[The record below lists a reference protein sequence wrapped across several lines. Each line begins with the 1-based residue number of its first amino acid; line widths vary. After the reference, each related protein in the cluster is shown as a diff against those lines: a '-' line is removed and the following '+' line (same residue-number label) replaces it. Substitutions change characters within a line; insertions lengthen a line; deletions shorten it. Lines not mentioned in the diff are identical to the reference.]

1 MISEINLRSNSFAKP
16 FSETSKKE
24 AVLSSSESGS
34 EKTSLNQ
41 KSTQKLDEKTQQEV
55 NELKST
61 DAKVRAHEA
70 AHLAAGSGLVS
81 GGVSYGYKTGPDG
94 KQYAV
99 SGEVGIDTSLVA
111 NDPEATIQKMERV
124 KRAAL
129 APSDPSSQDRAVASQ
144 AESIKMSAQKEAS
157 EKKQVDSQPNTQAN
171 IQAKAYQKIVAPS
184 VSGQPAA
191 KIDLFA

>member
-1 MISEINLRSNSFAKP
+1 MSTKEI
-16 FSETSKKE
+16 
-24 AVLSSSESGS
+24 GS
-34 EKTSLNQ
+34 EKPDSDL
-41 KSTQKLDEKTQQEV
+41 KSSQKLDEKKQQEV

-70 AHLAAGSGLVS
+70 AHLSAGSGLVS

-99 SGEVGIDTSLVA
+99 SGEVGIDTSPVA
-111 NDPEATIQKMERV
+111 NDPDATIRKMERV

-129 APSDPSSQDRAVASQ
+129 APSDPSSQDRSVASQ

-157 EKKQVDSQPNTQAN
+157 EKKQVNAQPNTQAS
-171 IQAKAYQKIVAPS
+171 AYQKFSNASKPDSAAP
-184 VSGQPAA
+184 